1 MYVKN
6 ESAVI

>member
-1 MYVKN
+1 VAV